1 MPMLPQNLRL
11 GTRALRRTPGFT
23 LTATLIL
30 ALGIGLSTAVFT
42 IADALLLRKLAVR
55 DQDALVVLAGAT
67 PDGRVENYP
76 LSLESARELARRSR
90 TLEATAF
97 YGYEGAVPKPVL
109 EGDQVTRLHRALV
122 SGDFFSVLGT
132 PPALGRALRPEDDRP
147 GAAPVVVLSHRAWQA
162 RFGGSPDV
170 LDRRIR
176 MQDDGIDYRVVGV
189 MPQGLEYPK
198 GVDVWAP
205 VLAATPERNLP
216 FVAVHLLGRL
226 RDGAVPAS
234 AAEEVSA
241 FFRTEAP
248 AQLRELRGTAV
259 RLPDLVVGDTRP
271 VVLLFAAA
279 AGLLLLVTCVNVANL
294 LVMRG
299 LARQR
304 EIAVRFALGA
314 TRARVVGAML
324 AEYGMLAIAAG
335 VLGVG
340 VAAAAVRGFVAFAPP
355 GLPRLDEI
363 GLNAT
368 ALAGATVITLLAM
381 LLFAVAPAMLSSSVK
396 LHATLSAGA
405 RGSRGRKS
413 RFASETLVAGQLA
426 LALLVLSGAGLIGR
440 SLQALQRAELAFSP
454 TNLLIGELAI
464 RADQYDTPAK
474 QRAMLDQL
482 LPAVA
487 SIPGVRAVSPVVA
500 APYSGTAGWDG
511 SPRAEGQSAS
521 DAARNPLLNMEVV
534 TPGYFETIEVKV
546 TRGRGF
552 TPQDREGAPAV
563 VVVSES
569 AAQHYWPNADPIGRR
584 LAMGPNNTFTVVGVV
599 PETRYR
605 DLRNAR
611 ASIYFPL
618 QQSFFPFTPTTLA
631 IRTGGDPSAVVPSL
645 RRAITE
651 TVPGVLLAS
660 AAPFEDYLSKP
671 LAQPRLTAL
680 LLAVF
685 AGAALVLASVGLF
698 AVMGTMV
705 GQRRREFGVRMA
717 LGATAGQV
725 GVMVLRRGLALAAVG
740 TVVGVASAIAANRLL
755 GSLLFEVSPTDAVTL
770 AGSAILLL
778 AVAALASV
786 LPARASTRIDPAIT
800 LRAE

>member
-1 MPMLPQNLRL
+1 MLPQNLRL